1 MAPSFCIE
9 LDAGHRRKLL
19 GIARQSIGH
28 GLRGTGPLPVSVDE
42 LAGALK
48 ARLGVFVTLTR
59 NEALRGCIG
68 AMQSTE
74 PLAQSVANS
83 AFSAA
88 FEDPRFTRL
97 KVDEMAEIAVDI
109 SVLSSLEPIHVGS
122 RRELLDV
129 LQPGRDGLL
138 LEDLRHRATFLPKVW
153 EQLPDPGRFLDQL
166 LAKAG
171 LPEHHWSAT
180 IRFRRYHTV
189 SFSEATL

>member
-9 LDAGHRRKLL
+9 LDAGQRRQLL

-28 GLRGTGPLPVSVDE
+28 GLRGIGPLPVAEDG
-42 LAGALK
+42 LAGVLK

-68 AMQSTE
+68 SLQSIE
-74 PLAQSVANS
+74 PLARSVANS
-83 AFSAA
+83 AYSAA

-97 KVDEMAEIAVDI
+97 RVHEAEEVEVDI
-109 SVLSSLEPIHVGS
+109 SVLSPLEPIQVGS
-122 RRELLDV
+122 RRELLDL
-129 LQPGRDGLL
+129 LQPGTDGLL
-138 LEDLRHRATFLPKVW
+138 LEDLRHRSTFLPKVW
-153 EQLPDPGRFLDQL
+153 EQLPDPGQFLDQL

-180 IRFRRYHTV
+180 IRFQRYHTV
-189 SFSEATL
+189 SFSEGTL

>member
-9 LDAGHRRKLL
+9 LDAGQRRQLL

-28 GLRGTGPLPVSVDE
+28 GLQGTGPLPVAEDA

-68 AMQSTE
+68 SLQSIE
-74 PLAQSVANS
+74 PLARSVANS
-83 AFSAA
+83 AYSAA

-97 KVDEMAEIAVDI
+97 RVHEAEEIEVDI
-109 SVLSSLEPIHVGS
+109 SVLSPLEPIQVGS
-122 RRELLDV
+122 RRELLDM

-138 LEDLRHRATFLPKVW
+138 LEDLRHRSTFLPKVW
-153 EQLPDPGRFLDQL
+153 EQLPDPGQFLDQL

-180 IRFRRYHTV
+180 IRFQRYHTV
-189 SFSEATL
+189 SFSESTL